1 MNAPF
6 IYLFKTYRGQYIY
19 DVNTNRILSIPRT
32 LWDELNKK
40 EKSPSF
46 EYSEYAKKQILE
58 LQQQGYL
65 SSNRWKNIR
74 HPASDIMPFQ
84 LDNALCSIVL
94 QVTQICNLNCSYCPF
109 AQGNYYS
116 RKHTGKQMSRE
127 TAAYAI
133 DFLVQHATNSNLL
146 AVGFY
151 GGEPL
156 VNFETVK
163 YTVEYISKKY
173 PYKEFSFFMTTN
185 ATLLDE
191 EKIAFLNE
199 HKFNLTISL
208 DGPKEVHDKNRQSF
222 SQESSFE
229 KVMGAI
235 DTINEKYPDFRDRVS
250 FNCVIDPAASFDC
263 FHSFFSSY
271 ENVKEFYCRFSNITR
286 ANAKDFEL
294 EVSNDY
300 ISKYNFE
307 VFKCILANIGKIS
320 KKTVS
325 PIVKEYLDEVL
336 QVMFDKRFVGNLGE
350 TGHPSGPCVPGEGK
364 LFINVDGNIYPCEK
378 VNEMSEKMKIGNIF
392 EGFDIKKCSTIINIA
407 HLTEDECKN
416 CWACRLCYLCCLFCE
431 EDAKL
436 LPSVRLKNCKQVREN
451 LNNYFMI
458 YACLI
463 EHNFDRNL
471 DWFDFTERK

>member
-116 RKHTGKQMSRE
+116 RKHTGKQMSKE

-151 GGEPL
+151 GGHRARRTVERLVPCAAPETEPVEAQRQAVALEKTGAL
-156 VNFETVK
+156 VARNAQHLVARMEPVFTVK
-163 YTVEYISKKY
+163 S
-173 PYKEFSFFMTTN
+173 
-185 ATLLDE
+185 
-191 EKIAFLNE
+191 
-199 HKFNLTISL
+199 
-208 DGPKEVHDKNRQSF
+208 
-222 SQESSFE
+222 
-229 KVMGAI
+229 
-235 DTINEKYPDFRDRVS
+235 
-250 FNCVIDPAASFDC
+250 
-263 FHSFFSSY
+263 
-271 ENVKEFYCRFSNITR
+271 
-286 ANAKDFEL
+286 
-294 EVSNDY
+294 
-300 ISKYNFE
+300 
-307 VFKCILANIGKIS
+307 
-320 KKTVS
+320 
-325 PIVKEYLDEVL
+325 
-336 QVMFDKRFVGNLGE
+336 
-350 TGHPSGPCVPGEGK
+350 
-364 LFINVDGNIYPCEK
+364 
-378 VNEMSEKMKIGNIF
+378 
-392 EGFDIKKCSTIINIA
+392 
-407 HLTEDECKN
+407 
-416 CWACRLCYLCCLFCE
+416 
-431 EDAKL
+431 
-436 LPSVRLKNCKQVREN
+436 
-451 LNNYFMI
+451 
-458 YACLI
+458 
-463 EHNFDRNL
+463 
-471 DWFDFTERK
+471 

>member
-116 RKHTGKQMSRE
+116 RKHTGKQMSKE

-173 PYKEFSFFMTTN
+173 PYKEFSF
-185 ATLLDE
+185 
-191 EKIAFLNE
+191 
-199 HKFNLTISL
+199 S
-208 DGPKEVHDKNRQSF
+208 
-222 SQESSFE
+222 
-229 KVMGAI
+229 
-235 DTINEKYPDFRDRVS
+235 
-250 FNCVIDPAASFDC
+250 
-263 FHSFFSSY
+263 
-271 ENVKEFYCRFSNITR
+271 
-286 ANAKDFEL
+286 
-294 EVSNDY
+294 
-300 ISKYNFE
+300 
-307 VFKCILANIGKIS
+307 
-320 KKTVS
+320 
-325 PIVKEYLDEVL
+325 
-336 QVMFDKRFVGNLGE
+336 
-350 TGHPSGPCVPGEGK
+350 
-364 LFINVDGNIYPCEK
+364 
-378 VNEMSEKMKIGNIF
+378 
-392 EGFDIKKCSTIINIA
+392 
-407 HLTEDECKN
+407 
-416 CWACRLCYLCCLFCE
+416 
-431 EDAKL
+431 
-436 LPSVRLKNCKQVREN
+436 
-451 LNNYFMI
+451 
-458 YACLI
+458 
-463 EHNFDRNL
+463 
-471 DWFDFTERK
+471 